1 MIARE
6 LMSLDPYVAAATA
19 SLRQVMQILGEADVR
34 HVPIVEEERLVGIIS
49 DRDLRAVMPPALA
62 RFDRPEQVERV
73 LSQPVS
79 QLMSSDVLTVGP
91 DDEMQEVV
99 DLMIEHKIG
108 AVPVVEPG
116 SAKLLG
122 IVSYVDVL
130 RAARELL

>member
-1 MIARE
+1 
-6 LMSLDPYVAAATA
+6 
-19 SLRQVMQILGEADVR
+19 MQILGEADVR

-49 DRDLRAVMPPALA
+49 DRDLRAVMPPVLA

-91 DDEMQEVV
+91 DDELQEVV